1 MTSASFARIA
11 VLSVLM
17 IFSASVFG
25 EVRDVYTFDSME
37 QEQRFQTLIA
47 ELRCPKC
54 QNQNIADSNA
64 PISKD
69 MREAVYEMMS
79 DGATNEEITNALV
92 ARFGEFVRYRPEVD
106 SRTIMLWATP
116 ALVVFI
122 GGIIVAI
129 TVRRSGRADT
139 AGSDA
144 LTDEERARAS
154 RLLNDQEDN
163 HHPS

>member
-1 MTSASFARIA
+1 MAPLVRI
-11 VLSVLM
+11 SVLLVL
-17 IFSASVFG
+17 ILSSASVAG
-25 EVRDVYTFDSME
+25 QARDVYQFDSRE
-37 QEQRFQTLIA
+37 KEQRFQALNA

-69 MREAVYEMMS
+69 MREEVHRMMS
-79 DGATNEEITNALV
+79 DGASDEEITNALV
-92 ARFGEFVRYRPEVD
+92 SRFGEFVRYKPEVD

-122 GGIIVAI
+122 GVVIVAL

-139 AGSDA
+139 SGDA

-154 RLLNDQEDN
+154 RLLNDRDKRD
-163 HHPS
+163 HSS

>member
-1 MTSASFARIA
+1 MAPLVRI
-11 VLSVLM
+11 SVLLVL
-17 IFSASVFG
+17 ILSSASVAG
-25 EVRDVYTFDSME
+25 QARDVYQFDSRE
-37 QEQRFQTLIA
+37 KEQRFQALNA

-69 MREAVYEMMS
+69 MREEVHRMMS
-79 DGATNEEITNALV
+79 DGASDEEITNALV
-92 ARFGEFVRYRPEVD
+92 SRFGEFVRYKPEVD
-106 SRTIMLWATP
+106 SRTIKLWATP

-122 GGIIVAI
+122 GVVIVAL

-139 AGSDA
+139 SGDA

-154 RLLNDQEDN
+154 RLLNDRDKRD
-163 HHPS
+163 HSS